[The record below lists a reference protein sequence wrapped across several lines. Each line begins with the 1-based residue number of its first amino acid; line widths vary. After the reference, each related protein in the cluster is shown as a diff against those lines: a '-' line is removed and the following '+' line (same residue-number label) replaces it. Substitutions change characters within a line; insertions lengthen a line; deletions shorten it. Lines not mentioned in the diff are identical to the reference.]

1 MTRGQYERFLTESWG
16 LLTRVKYLETVA
28 DYSPTADCPALGV
41 SWYDAAEYCNWLSK
55 RENIPEEQWCFE
67 VYDSDESGR
76 GFRIKKDYINLRGYR
91 LPTEGEWEFACLAG
105 AQAGRSY
112 GDADTLLSE
121 YAHYD
126 ANSSKRS
133 WPVGQLKPNAFGLFD
148 MYGNAMEWCASRY
161 GPYNVDREEG
171 AASERKSLLDTVE
184 EGEVLPKSSRVLR
197 GGWFGSS
204 DMLIRSADR
213 GYSQPVS
220 TGKYT
225 GFRLTRTVLD

>member
-1 MTRGQYERFLTESWG
+1 MRQSTVTGLANGKTFL
-16 LLTRVKYLETVA
+16 KNN
-28 DYSPTADCPALGV
+28 GV
-41 SWYDAAEYCNWLSK
+41 LKFTIQTS
-55 RENIPEEQWCFE
+55 PEE
-67 VYDSDESGR
+67 DSESRKTTSICVGTDCR
-76 GFRIKKDYINLRGYR
+76 QKVSGNSR
-91 LPTEGEWEFACLAG
+91 ACAG